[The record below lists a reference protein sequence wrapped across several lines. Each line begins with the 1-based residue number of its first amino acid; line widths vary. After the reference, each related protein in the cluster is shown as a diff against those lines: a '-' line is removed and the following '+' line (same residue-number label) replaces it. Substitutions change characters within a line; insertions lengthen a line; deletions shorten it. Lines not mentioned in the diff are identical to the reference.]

1 MKCLELTT
9 EEISVLFE
17 LVSKALCGY
26 NDENAEQTLVSLES
40 KLCDLSQENERK
52 GGDAVMRY

>member
-1 MKCLELTT
+1 MKHLELTT
-9 EEISVLFE
+9 EEISILVE